1 MNDAMLTTGSDEYL
15 IGIPLIIVLLIA
27 LFRVDELISRPKKS
41 LKRRRP
47 SYQMDEDGEPVLSDP
62 DGRQSR
68 VHSRQVTSR
77 VPAGRV
83 ALYTDPLMEPRN
95 LLETT
100 IISLIINK

>member
-1 MNDAMLTTGSDEYL
+1 MNGAMLTTGSDAYL

-47 SYQMDEDGEPVLSDP
+47 SYQIDQNGTPVVSDP

-68 VHSRQVTSR
+68 VHS
-77 VPAGRV
+77 GR
-83 ALYTDPLMEPRN
+83 
-95 LLETT
+95 
-100 IISLIINK
+100 